1 MCSSISAI
9 CAVVPVLLG
18 PRGAGAVGR
27 TYGVD
32 AMRVYVV
39 ALVVR
44 PRCPC
49 WPPPRVLGT
58 DAALALTCW

>member
-1 MCSSISAI
+1 MYVRRFSTI
-9 CAVVPVLLG
+9 CVAVPVLLG
-18 PRGAGAVGR
+18 PRDAGDVGC

-32 AMRVYVV
+32 AMHVYVV

-49 WPPPRVLGT
+49 RPTPRVLGT
-58 DAALALTCW
+58 DAALALT